1 MATSSIRKTFVIE
14 GEEMAKKFADAIDW
28 SMKHREPIKSDVTV
42 QELSDEEFIKF
53 CKRKRLRE
61 LGHE

>member
-28 SMKHREPIKSDVTV
+28 SMKHREPIKSDVHLYEPT
-42 QELSDEEFIKF
+42 EEEFVQF
-53 CKRKRLRE
+53 CKDWTERYGKK
-61 LGHE
+61 